1 MDTSSVIEARKKA
14 EHAVADMPEGD
25 LKVKAFE
32 VILNRLLSAGEDASS
47 AAGLTPSKRHAGSE
61 AVGRHP
67 ELGHQTDAE
76 PSSAPAR
83 VLHLKVE
90 GFFGNQRGIGEI
102 RRELQ
107 THGWRYPLTA
117 LSGTLMKLV
126 RTRELRRELVNDG
139 HKTVYKYFNP

>member
-47 AAGLTPSKRHAGSE
+47 AAGSTPRERHEGSE
-61 AVGRHP
+61 AAGRNP
-67 ELGHQTDAE
+67 GTGNQMDAE
-76 PSSAPAR
+76 PRTAPAR
-83 VLHLKVE
+83 VLQLKGE
-90 GFFGNQRGIGEI
+90 GVFDNQRGIGEI

-126 RTRELRRELVNDG
+126 RARELRRERVNDG
-139 HKTVYKYFNP
+139 HKTAYKYFNP

>member
-47 AAGLTPSKRHAGSE
+47 AAGSTPPERHEGSE
-61 AVGRHP
+61 AAG
-67 ELGHQTDAE
+67 LNGTGNQIDAE
-76 PSSAPAR
+76 PRTAPAR
-83 VLHLKVE
+83 VLQLKAE
-90 GFFGNQRGIGEI
+90 GFFDNQRGIGEI